1 MESDSPSPEM
11 LSIIPEDSAEWQ
23 VESVPQS
30 PAPVNLGK
38 TPKSGETV
46 PESVSSISTRRS
58 SLRSPKDFSYA
69 QFEGLAERVS
79 ERVDKQNCSCACQ
92 VF

>member
-1 MESDSPSPEM
+1 MESDSPASEM

-23 VESVPQS
+23 AESDPQT
-30 PAPVNLGK
+30 PATVNLGK
-38 TPKSGETV
+38 VLKSGETV
-46 PESVSSISTRRS
+46 PESTSSISTRRS